1 MLKCPRDEKWKNNFQ
16 YFNFRAQ
23 YPDNEW
29 FQLTGLIHDLGKV
42 MIGMTK
48 HIFCNLIMTTTVS
61 IEIIRLKSFLSN
73 NFERFSKW
81 DMVDRSNS
89 IPSTYNLT

>member
-1 MLKCPRDEKWKNNFQ
+1 MENYFHD
-16 YFNFRAQ
+16 FNFRAQ

-48 HIFCNLIMTTTVS
+48 HIFSNLIMTSTVS
-61 IEIIRLKSFLSN
+61 IQIIKLQAVLFN

>member
-1 MLKCPRDEKWKNNFQ
+1 MLKCPNDEKWKNKFH

-42 MIGMTK
+42 MIGMT
-48 HIFCNLIMTTTVS
+48 F
-61 IEIIRLKSFLSN
+61 
-73 NFERFSKW
+73 
-81 DMVDRSNS
+81 
-89 IPSTYNLT
+89 